1 MKIRILNLLVI
12 CCLLLIGCQK
22 SKIIFYDPPK
32 SEKKSNDFEMFVNN
46 KPVFVYK
53 ATVSKFPV
61 NQIWPGYQRPKDQTE
76 SASFVYFDFEGE
88 VTLKIISTKKIKT
101 IDIRPKEYGIEPSV
115 KGDIIE
121 FKLTKPSQFVVE
133 VNGYHHALH
142 VFANSIEDYNID
154 KEAPNVQYF
163 GPGVHDVGMIDLKS
177 NETVYIDGGAIVYG
191 VIQSKNTNNVKILG
205 RGILDASKIERGKVP
220 NLISLEKVK
229 NATISGITLRD
240 AHQWAVVT
248 TNCDSIE
255 IDNIKLIGF
264 WRYNSDGIDIVNSK
278 NISVSNSFIRSFD
291 DNIAIKGLNS
301 AYNEN
306 YKNIENILIDK
317 CVLWNDWGRA
327 LEIGAETVA
336 DTVKDITFSNCQIV
350 HFTAIAM
357 DIQNSDKGVVKN
369 IKFKN
374 ISIEDPI
381 SDSLMIGNMFIS
393 PKAWGKIAVL
403 GIYGSFYSHDSA
415 RGNISNVFYN
425 NIKYHSK
432 NIFPVL
438 QLDIDSSHIEKNM
451 TFENYD
457 TFIRDNIYFGD
468 IDFTSKSNALMF
480 LSGYDSLHTVHDIY
494 IDNFL
499 INGEKV
505 TDMNLIGRNK
515 FVKNIFMK

>member
-32 SEKKSNDFEMFVNN
+32 SEKISNDFEMFVNN

-264 WRYNSDGIDIVNSK
+264 WRYNSDGIDIV
-278 NISVSNSFIRSFD
+278 
-291 DNIAIKGLNS
+291 
-301 AYNEN
+301 
-306 YKNIENILIDK
+306 
-317 CVLWNDWGRA
+317 
-327 LEIGAETVA
+327 
-336 DTVKDITFSNCQIV
+336 IV
-350 HFTAIAM
+350 RIFLLVIHS
-357 DIQNSDKGVVKN
+357 SDL
-369 IKFKN
+369 
-374 ISIEDPI
+374 
-381 SDSLMIGNMFIS
+381 LMII
-393 PKAWGKIAVL
+393 
-403 GIYGSFYSHDSA
+403 
-415 RGNISNVFYN
+415 
-425 NIKYHSK
+425 
-432 NIFPVL
+432 
-438 QLDIDSSHIEKNM
+438 
-451 TFENYD
+451 
-457 TFIRDNIYFGD
+457 
-468 IDFTSKSNALMF
+468 
-480 LSGYDSLHTVHDIY
+480 
-494 IDNFL
+494 
-499 INGEKV
+499 
-505 TDMNLIGRNK
+505 
-515 FVKNIFMK
+515 